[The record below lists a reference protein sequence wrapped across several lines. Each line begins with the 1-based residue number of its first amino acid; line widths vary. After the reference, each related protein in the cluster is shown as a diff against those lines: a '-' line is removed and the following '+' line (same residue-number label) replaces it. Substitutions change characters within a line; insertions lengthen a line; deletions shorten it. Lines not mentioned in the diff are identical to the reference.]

1 LYTQGLLL
9 KALHNFYQLKPM
21 VKYFKVTSDRFD
33 SPAYYAAHNLNDAK
47 EVAYSDTN
55 SQMLLNFEEV
65 QLTDIPSTS
74 VIHTAKLGRVR
85 VGDFMSQ
92 HSANPKITV
101 ISPYLDGE

>member
-1 LYTQGLLL
+1 
-9 KALHNFYQLKPM
+9 M